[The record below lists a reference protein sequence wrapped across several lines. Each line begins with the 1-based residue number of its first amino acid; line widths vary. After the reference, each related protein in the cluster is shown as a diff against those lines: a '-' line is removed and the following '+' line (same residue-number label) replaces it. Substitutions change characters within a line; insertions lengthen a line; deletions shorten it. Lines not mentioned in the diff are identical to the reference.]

1 MLGPNWNSTCP
12 IVPLIGWSGIVRL
25 LFSLLILLTLQL
37 AFVTPNAVLRA
48 QEEGASTEPLDERQ
62 QLLAVR
68 YQRLEKMLEQMAQY
82 MWKTDPERAEL
93 LMRAISQSKQN
104 RISDQMQQIAILLDQ
119 QQLGEAV
126 DRQTEAVKVLEALF
140 QLLQSQDRLSEI
152 ESEQERI
159 QEILKDLKQIAAK
172 EKNLRIATE
181 RGGDLERLSDKQSE
195 IAEQNQKLSDK
206 IKEQDKQR
214 SGEDEDKNGKSES
227 QEGENANG
235 ENSDGQKSDG
245 EKSDGEKSDGEKSDG
260 EKSDGEKSDGEK
272 SDGEKSDGEKS
283 DGEKS
288 DGEKSDSE
296 KSDGDAKPSDSD
308 QQQQNQD
315 GSQGQQS
322 EQGQQSQ
329 QSQQSQQGQQGQ
341 QGDQQQQQQTP
352 GRQEIE
358 EAQQNLEQA
367 IEELKE
373 QQRENATEEQQKAL
387 DKLLAAKEK
396 LEEILR
402 QLREEERELVLA
414 SLEAR
419 FRKML
424 ALQLAIN
431 TDTLTLSETPTDKW
445 SSRHFGQVRELSI
458 QEQSVELEA
467 TKALSLLR
475 EEGSSVAFPEAVDQL
490 LEDVKLVVKRLQNE
504 DVGDFT
510 RAVEADIVTALEEI
524 IGTLQ
529 QEMEKQ
535 SQQQQGGQ
543 QGGGGQPQDPGLVEQ
558 IAELKML
565 RTLQYRVNR
574 RTTQIGQMIPGEE
587 VEEQEQRDQLRD
599 LAQRQ
604 DRIREAAYDISTKKN
619 Q

>member
-235 ENSDGQKSDG
+235 ENSDGQ
-245 EKSDGEKSDGEKSDG
+245 
-260 EKSDGEKSDGEK
+260 KSDGEKSDGEK